1 MKKSQLRQIRKII
14 KEAIQEQRGRNNSNV
29 TEDQLTNV
37 IMRTPPGR
45 WPEEVRKPFAQWWND
60 NISAF
65 MDLVMVDFDQ
75 FINDNT

>member
-1 MKKSQLRQIRKII
+1 
-14 KEAIQEQRGRNNSNV
+14 
-29 TEDQLTNV
+29 NV

-45 WPEEVRKPFAQWWND
+45 WPEEVKKPFAQWWND

-65 MDLVMVDFDQ
+65 MDLVMVDFEQ